1 MNGSAPVNGSPWAAV
16 SPCSAACLAGGP
28 PRVPL
33 PVTLRRAAG
42 FGAHLGGAL
51 AAGGRLGSGEQIRRR
66 AAVLLADLGIR
77 LDAPSG
83 ELAVPGAPTG
93 TLVVANHISWLDVL
107 ALLAVQPATLLAK
120 REVGSWPVVGT
131 LVRRAG
137 TRFIDRDGL
146 RGLPGTVREL
156 AALLRSGE
164 SVVVFPEGT
173 TWCSVPGG
181 PFRRAT
187 FQAALDAGAPVRP
200 VTLAY
205 TSLGA
210 PTTLPAYVGEGTF
223 AGSMRRVATARD
235 LAVHVTAHPAL
246 DPAGHDRRSLAA
258 LAQAAVFRGPHE
270 RVAAHSGRQRLSPSG
285 V

>member
-1 MNGSAPVNGSPWAAV
+1 MNAGPWAAV
-16 SPCSAACLAGGP
+16 SPCSAACLGGHPRKAP
-28 PRVPL
+28 PL
-33 PVTLRRAAG
+33 VTLRRCTA
-42 FGAHLGGAL
+42 FGAHLAGAV
-51 AAGGRLGSGEQIRRR
+51 AAGRRLGSGEEVRRR
-66 AAVLLADLGIR
+66 AGGLLADLGIG
-77 LDAPSG
+77 LDG
-83 ELAVPGAPTG
+83 GRGGLAVAGVPTG

-120 REVGSWPVVGT
+120 REVGRWPLVGT

-146 RGLPGTVREL
+146 RGLPATVREL

-173 TWCSVPGG
+173 TWCSAPGG

-205 TSLGA
+205 TRNGA

-223 AGSMRRVATARD
+223 AGSLRRVATARG
-235 LAVHVTAHPAL
+235 LTVHVTAHPAL
-246 DPAGHDRRSLAA
+246 HPAGHDRRTLAA
-258 LAQAAVFRGPHE
+258 LARAAVFPQPPAEVHPQLGHR
-270 RVAAHSGRQRLSPSG
+270 R
-285 V
+285 